1 MRNFFENLAIDL
13 LLISISSIL
22 AGFAYFMLYTT
33 VNLIMGN
40 VVWNAILY
48 FVLIFI
54 NFLVPLL
61 MVSFKN
67 KINII
72 NRKYKKKSKSFR
84 VFLSEESSTIIAL
97 FIVLLISILF
107 ENSKLSLIYFSAF
120 ALNQLELS
128 NFIGYSLS
136 IISIFVVYYT
146 YSYAIHRNSHF
157 C

>member
-1 MRNFFENLAIDL
+1 MRNFFKNLAIDL

-84 VFLSEESSTIIAL
+84 VFLSEESSTIIAF

-128 NFIGYSLS
+128 NFVGYSLS

>member
-1 MRNFFENLAIDL
+1 MRKFFKNLAIDL

-84 VFLSEESSTIIAL
+84 VFLSEESSTIIAF

-128 NFIGYSLS
+128 NFVGYFLS